1 MRGFVLIEVE
11 RLAGV
16 VGGYY
21 IDLLLVERFVKAQ
34 PDQ

>member
-11 RLAGV
+11 MLIV
-16 VGGYY
+16 VVEGYY
-21 IDLLLVERFVKAQ
+21 IDLLLVERSVKAQ

>member
-1 MRGFVLIEVE
+1 MRGFVRIEVE

-21 IDLLLVERFVKAQ
+21 IDLLRVERSVKVQ